1 MPGHLDVVEGLSLP
15 ARYRRGDIGRGGD
28 QEPGNRFYFLTIF
41 FFSWHAR
48 LQCCMRSF
56 FGLASSLACVLAG
69 LGRLRFVARE
79 YVMRRALFDS
89 VAGSFFFIGT
99 PEGGNHS
106 YVCGARAAA

>member
-41 FFSWHAR
+41 FFSWHAL

-56 FGLASSLACVLAG
+56 FGLASSLACMLAG

-106 YVCGARAAA
+106 YVSGARAAA

>member
-1 MPGHLDVVEGLSLP
+1 MPGHLDVVEGRSIP

-28 QEPGNRFYFLTIF
+28 QEPGSNFLTPLL
-41 FFSWHAR
+41 FSSPGMLACNSACVR
-48 LQCCMRSF
+48 F
-56 FGLASSLACVLAG
+56 FGLASSLACMLAG